1 MKRSDLAELRAKPA
15 DELKKIAADLREQ
28 LFRGRL
34 NQSIEGKGLGG
45 KVRQM
50 RRQVA
55 RLETILFEQGAGIV
69 HVAKPIVPKPAATAA
84 SAPAPK
90 KAKAAKAAAKTDGN
104 AEEKAEKPAGKS
116 EKAPKKAARKTK
128 KDEA

>member
-1 MKRSDLAELRAKPA
+1 MKNTALAELRAKSG
-15 DELKKIAADLREQ
+15 DELKKMADDLRDQ

-34 NQSIEGKGLGG
+34 TASVEGKGLGG

-55 RLETILFEQGAGIV
+55 RLETIIREQSAGIA
-69 HVAKPIVPKPAATAA
+69 HPAKQTAA

-90 KAKAAKAAAKTDGN
+90 PKKAKAPAAA
-104 AEEKAEKPAGKS
+104 ASEEKPAK
-116 EKAPKKAARKTK
+116 KKAAK
-128 KDEA
+128 KSKDNA